1 MDNKYLNME
10 ENIWD
15 SGYTKVYDD
24 FFLHWI
30 KIIGPGPL
38 MLYYQLKSFCYGD
51 KIHAWPSVGT
61 LAKRMGVTK
70 NTVRKY
76 RQVLIDH
83 ELIVKMLKR
92 KSEDGSYQ
100 TNIYE
105 IVRYENM
112 IAAGQTYDESI

>member
-1 MDNKYLNME
+1 ME
-10 ENIWD
+10 NENVNIEEINLD
-15 SGYTKVYDD
+15 SGYTKVYRD
-24 FFLHWI
+24 FFLYWI

-38 MLYYQLKSFCYGD
+38 LLYYQLKSYCYGE

-61 LAKRMGVTK
+61 LARSMGVTK

-76 RQVLIDH
+76 RQILINH
-83 ELIVKMLKR
+83 GLIVKMLKR

-105 IVRYENM
+105 ILRYENM
-112 IAAGQTYDESI
+112 IAAGKSYDEPD